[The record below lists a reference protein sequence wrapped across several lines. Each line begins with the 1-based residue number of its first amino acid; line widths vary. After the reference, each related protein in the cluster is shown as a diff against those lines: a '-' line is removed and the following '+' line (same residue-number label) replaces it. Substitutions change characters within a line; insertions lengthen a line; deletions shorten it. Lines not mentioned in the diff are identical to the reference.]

1 MGGDGR
7 GWDEVVCLCESL
19 HHTLE
24 PESSFFLRTPFFVC
38 VKNYFVQKLLSQ
50 LSVFEKADERMC
62 D

>member
-38 VKNYFVQKLLSQ
+38 EELLCTEAFVSA
-50 LSVFEKADERMC
+50 VCF
-62 D
+62 